1 MNKKLKIY
9 STLFVAVL
17 VYFVVTNVFYFNES
31 LWYSTPNDKLE
42 FVDCPPEFMSR
53 ETRTDG
59 SVVTTNHETY
69 GYEVYVAPKDRS
81 KQKSLI
87 SKAKMA
93 DGDGVELQTYM
104 VEMQQV
110 KLSVPASQD
119 SFFNVLFVVSV
130 ITSVVALIVI
140 VWILCL
146 VVKLIRSIRRGEI
159 FVAQVSK
166 YLEITG
172 ILLSA
177 LYLYQTIVCYAIT
190 QYNMHHIQLADY
202 YVVFKNDANSMF
214 IITGLALMIISQ
226 IILMGKDLKE
236 EQELTI

>member
-17 VYFVVTNVFYFNES
+17 IYFVVTSVFNYNES
-31 LWYSTPNDKLE
+31 FWYSTPSDKLE

-53 ETRTDG
+53 ETRADG

-69 GYEVYVAPKDRS
+69 GYEVDVAPKDRS

-87 SKAKMA
+87 STAS
-93 DGDGVELQTYM
+93 DGVETQTYM
-104 VEMQQV
+104 VEMQKV
-110 KLSVPASQD
+110 KLSVPASQKR
-119 SFFNVLFVVSV
+119 FFNVLFVVSV

-140 VWILCL
+140 VWILSL
-146 VVKLIRSIRRGEI
+146 VIKLIRNIRRGNI
-159 FVAQVSK
+159 FVTQVSK

-190 QYNMHHIQLADY
+190 RYNMYHIQLADY

-214 IITGLALMIISQ
+214 ILTGLALMIISQ

>member
-1 MNKKLKIY
+1 M
-9 STLFVAVL
+9 
-17 VYFVVTNVFYFNES
+17 
-31 LWYSTPNDKLE
+31 
-42 FVDCPPEFMSR
+42 DCPPEFMSR
-53 ETRTDG
+53 ETRADG

-87 SKAKMA
+87 STAKMS
-93 DGDGVELQTYM
+93 DSDGVELQTYM
-104 VEMQQV
+104 VEMQKV
-110 KLSVPASQD
+110 KLSVPASHN
-119 SFFNVLFVVSV
+119 SFFNVLYVVSI

-146 VVKLIRSIRRGEI
+146 VFKLVRSIRKGDI
-159 FVAQVSK
+159 FVTQVSK

-177 LYLYQTIVCYAIT
+177 LYLYQTIIDFAIT
-190 QYNMHHIQLADY
+190 QYLKHHIQLADY
-202 YVVFKNDANSMF
+202 FIVGKDEANDMYLL
-214 IITGLALMIISQ
+214 TGLALMIISQ
-226 IILMGKDLKE
+226 IILMGKDLKD